1 MKKLPLKNPSFRYLE
16 QSFREWLD
24 VLGYAPVSVYNMPL
38 QIRELLHYLESKK
51 IASIKD
57 LDNKHIKAHYD
68 KLKERS
74 NVRRGGGL
82 SNDHLNKHIQA
93 LRKFTDYLR
102 QVGRLILPELPIKNE
117 RANEKQIHV
126 LTQEEIKALA
136 RGRRKGEAA
145 KSPAK

>member
-16 QSFREWLD
+16 QSFKEWLD

-51 IASIKD
+51 IASIKY
-57 LDNKHIKAHYD
+57 LDNKHIKAHYN

-82 SNDHLNKHIQA
+82 SNDHLNKHPSIT
-93 LRKFTDYLR
+93 KITDYPAG
-102 QVGRLILPELPIKNE
+102 GRLTLPEYDQE
-117 RANEKQIHV
+117 EKQ
-126 LTQEEIKALA
+126 
-136 RGRRKGEAA
+136 
-145 KSPAK
+145 